1 MAKSTENIGKG
12 GFFGGLWGVGQ
23 GTGRGAEMA
32 GFSRHKARL
41 TWPALWDSHMKI
53 ASLSGLLLAL
63 LTMPVLAQVPQ
74 PHNIIIFVADGLR
87 YGSVEPGNM
96 PNMFKLKTEGVDFTN
111 SHSLFPTITTVNAS
125 AIATGHYIGDTGDFG
140 NSLYTGIPMLS
151 GNGSPVA
158 GMENDTVLAEMNQK
172 FGGNYLN
179 EETLLA
185 RARAQGFS
193 TAVVG
198 KLGPARIQDS
208 TAAPDGSQTLILD
221 DNTGHDGGLGLPA
234 WFTRDMKQAF
244 VGGEA
249 PKNAVPNIEQEVYLM
264 KATTR
269 IVLPHFAAAGKP
281 FALLFWSRDPDYS
294 QHNTKDSLGEY
305 APGING
311 PSGKAGT
318 RDADTTLGELLAAL
332 KEHGLDKTTD
342 VFVTAD
348 HGFLTVSHTSATS
361 PSARFDPN
369 LPLVDV
375 NLGFLAVD
383 LASAL
388 RLRLFNP
395 SRNFASVDYGGGA
408 KLAGGA
414 GLLGD
419 PANPDVVVAPN
430 GGADLIYLPK
440 PNAKDLAGDIVSF
453 LTAQDYVS
461 GVFVND
467 RLGKFAGALP
477 MSSLNLM
484 GSARTPTPSI
494 YVSFRSFAGECENK
508 LQCAVGVHDT
518 PQATGQGSHGSLS
531 RAETRNFMAAIG
543 PDFKT
548 GYADPAPISNAD
560 IAPTLAQIA
569 GIALK
574 PKGKLTGPVIAEAL
588 TGGGEVK
595 VTRRTIQS
603 DPAENGART
612 ILNLQQVGDAVYFD
626 AAGFAGKT
634 VGLTPP

>member
-1 MAKSTENIGKG
+1 
-12 GFFGGLWGVGQ
+12 
-23 GTGRGAEMA
+23 
-32 GFSRHKARL
+32 
-41 TWPALWDSHMKI
+41 MKI
-53 ASLSGLLLAL
+53 APLPGLLLAL
-63 LTMPVLAQVPQ
+63 LATPVLAQTQQGAPQ

-193 TAVVG
+193 TAVIG

-221 DNTGHDGGLGLPA
+221 DNTGHEGGFGLPA
-234 WFTRDMKQAF
+234 WFTREMKQAF

-249 PKNAVPNIEQEVYLM
+249 PKNNVPNIEQEVYLM

-294 QHNTKDSLGEY
+294 QHNTNDSLGEY
-305 APGING
+305 QPGING

-318 RDADTTLGELLAAL
+318 RNADTTLGELLAAL
-332 KEHGLDKTTD
+332 KEQGLDKTTD

-361 PSARFDPN
+361 PSAKFGD
-369 LPLVDV
+369 LPSTETAM
-375 NLGFLAVD
+375 GFLAID

-408 KLAGGA
+408 KLEGGA

-419 PANPDVVVAPN
+419 PGNPDVVVAPN

-440 PNAKDLAGDIVSF
+440 QNAKALAGDIVSF
-453 LTAQDYVS
+453 LTGQDYIS

-467 RLGKFAGALP
+467 KLGKFPGALP
-477 MSSLNLM
+477 MSALNLM
-484 GSARTPTPSI
+484 GSARTPTPAI

-543 PDFKT
+543 PDFKA

-560 IAPTLAQIA
+560 IAPTLAKIA

-574 PKGKLTGPVIAEAL
+574 PKGKLTGRVITEAL
-588 TGGGEVK
+588 PGGDEVK

-603 DPAENGART
+603 EPAENGLRT

-626 AAGFAGKT
+626 AAGSAGKT
-634 VGLTPP
+634 VGLSPP